1 MSRVSLSKGST
12 AFFMFIFLSIELI
25 LFTAAEESFKVKCF
39 SYSAVCLF
47 SFVCVGGA
55 GSFFKLKI
63 NNEKLKNTVF
73 ISGRSDITHVI
84 VRACSWQSLTN
95 LFRDC
100 FVPRNDVKTEKCMS
114 LPDAMLKQGWHDS
127 RNKYC

>member
-1 MSRVSLSKGST
+1 MSHVSLSKRSM

-84 VRACSWQSLTN
+84 ARACSWQSLTN

-100 FVPRNDVKTEKCMS
+100 FVPRNDGKIEKRAS
-114 LPDAMLKQGWHDS
+114 SPSVILKQDWYDRRVS
-127 RNKYC
+127 L